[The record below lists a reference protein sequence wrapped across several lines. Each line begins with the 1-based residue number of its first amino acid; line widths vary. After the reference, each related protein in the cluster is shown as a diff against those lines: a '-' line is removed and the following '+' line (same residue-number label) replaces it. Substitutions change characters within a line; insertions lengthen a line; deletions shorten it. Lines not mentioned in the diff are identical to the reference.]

1 MSQDTEEKD
10 EISQQALDAADT
22 VINEIRQHHQHDYTP
37 KRLEIADFFENDLWC
52 GNWDSSLDFDNMP
65 RLRFIQEDEY
75 DQHMD
80 DDQPE
85 YDLYSEGHYIIIG

>member
-37 KRLEIADFFENDLWC
+37 KRLEIADF
-52 GNWDSSLDFDNMP
+52 
-65 RLRFIQEDEY
+65 
-75 DQHMD
+75 
-80 DDQPE
+80 
-85 YDLYSEGHYIIIG
+85 